1 MEEIANSKL
10 NHNPFFMYVCV
21 VGGDDVCIQPSQ
33 MMNKAEFCIPHH
45 PSSKTQ
51 QYLYSF
57 KTSTAGN
64 QI

>member
-10 NHNPFFMYVCV
+10 NHSPFFMYVCV
-21 VGGDDVCIQPSQ
+21 VGGDVCIQPSQ

-51 QYLYSF
+51 QYYIYF
-57 KTSTAGN
+57 
-64 QI
+64 